1 MSHKFVVAVAALAGA
16 VVIPLAAASPVAA
29 APPGGNFCSINVG
42 TERMVCVATAAE
54 LPSAQAQAARSG
66 GVTPAATYIIAK
78 LYDNA
83 GFNASAG
90 VLEVTAGAACTTS
103 KTNVDASLSNLG
115 VWSDRIS
122 SFQGYANC
130 YVQLWGNPGFAGASL
145 GYYSGTS
152 NVGSAM
158 NDRASSA
165 RFS

>member
-1 MSHKFVVAVAALAGA
+1 MSHKLVLAAAALVGA
-16 VVIPLAAASPVAA
+16 VVIPLAAAAPAAA
-29 APPGGNFCSINVG
+29 APSGGNFCSINVD

-78 LYDNA
+78 LYDN
-83 GFNASAG
+83 GNFDASAG

-103 KTNVDASLSNLG
+103 KTNIDSSLSNLG

-130 YVQLWGNPGFAGASL
+130 YVKLWENAGFVGASL